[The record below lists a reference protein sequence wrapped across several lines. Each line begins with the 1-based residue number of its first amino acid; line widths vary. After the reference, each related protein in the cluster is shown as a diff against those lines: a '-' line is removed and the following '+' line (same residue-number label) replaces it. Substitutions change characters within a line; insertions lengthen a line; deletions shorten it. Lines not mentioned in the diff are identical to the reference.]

1 MLTNKQRVQ
10 KLAKKEGPKPS
21 GPAARPFTGK
31 HVSPRDKKEEEKT
44 GKNTSLTKTPV
55 SNSIEQNKQG
65 QTGHR
70 SKPMLTEQRGR

>member
-31 HVSPRDKKEEEKT
+31 HASPRDKKEEEKT
-44 GKNTSLTKTPV
+44 GKNTSLTKTSG
-55 SNSIEQNKQG
+55 SNSPEPNKQG
-65 QTGHR
+65 QTDR
-70 SKPMLTEQRGR
+70 RFKPILTEQRR